1 MKTNSKE
8 TVRLLIDEVFNQ
20 GNLSVLEE
28 IVHPDYC
35 YESPTETMEGI
46 ADLKAFAQA
55 FRSAFPDLHISID
68 DQIAEGEKVSTRISM
83 TGTHR
88 GDFLGLPATDRKVE
102 LQGVVL
108 SRLEEG
114 LIKNEW
120 ELLDQ
125 LALLQ
130 QLGIVQNESV

>member
-1 MKTNSKE
+1 MKTDSKG
-8 TVRLLIDEVFNQ
+8 TVSLLIDEVFNK

-28 IVHPDYC
+28 IVHPDYH

-55 FRSAFPDLHISID
+55 FRSAFPDLQISID
-68 DQIAEGEKVSTRISM
+68 EQIAEGEKVSTRISM

-88 GDFLGLPATDRKVE
+88 GDFLGLPATDRKVQ

-108 SRLEEG
+108 SRLEDG

-125 LALLQ
+125 LTLLQ